1 MFRHQSPHLYERIT
15 SMTISKRTHEITQ
28 IAAHAAID
36 KIAVDVVALDLS
48 DQLVLS
54 EVFLIVTGQNE
65 AQVDSIAD
73 EVERKLAAAGDK
85 PIRREHGAEW
95 ILLDYSDLVVHV
107 QSAELRKYY
116 MLDRL
121 WNDCPT
127 IELEAVKEAAL
138 NGR

>member
-1 MFRHQSPHLYERIT
+1 
-15 SMTISKRTHEITQ
+15 MTISKRTQEITQ

-48 DQLVLS
+48 EQLVLS

-127 IELEAVKEAAL
+127 IELEAVKEAAV

>member
-1 MFRHQSPHLYERIT
+1 
-15 SMTISKRTHEITQ
+15 MTISKRTHEITQ
-28 IAAHAAID
+28 IAARAAID

-127 IELEAVKEAAL
+127 IELEAVKEAAV

>member
-1 MFRHQSPHLYERIT
+1 MR
-15 SMTISKRTHEITQ
+15 SMTISARTLEITQ
-28 IAAHAAID
+28 VAARAVIEKIGTDLVAI
-36 KIAVDVVALDLS
+36 DLS

-54 EVFLIVTGQNE
+54 EVFLIATGQNV

-73 EVERKLAAAGDK
+73 EVERQLLAIGEKAA
-85 PIRREHGAEW
+85 RREKGAEW

-107 QSAELRKYY
+107 QSTDLRKYY

>member
-1 MFRHQSPHLYERIT
+1 MG
-15 SMTISKRTHEITQ
+15 SMTISSKTREITQ
-28 IAAHAAID
+28 VAAHAIIEKIGTDLIAI
-36 KIAVDVVALDLS
+36 DLS

-54 EVFLIVTGQNE
+54 EVFLIATGQNS

-73 EVERKLAAAGDK
+73 EVERKLQAIGEK
-85 PIRREHGAEW
+85 PARREKGTEW
-95 ILLDYSDLVVHV
+95 ILLDYSDLVVHI
-107 QSAELRKYY
+107 QSVGLRKYY

-127 IELEAVKEAAL
+127 IELDAVKEAAL